1 MMSELDGNYNSS
13 SPLGIL
19 ERLRLGI
26 PLEDVVV
33 LTVSQL
39 SDYIKHKID
48 NDELLQGV
56 WVSGELSN
64 VKLHSSGH
72 LYFTLKDVDQ
82 SQIDC
87 VMWSDRV
94 VRLNFQPTD
103 GQHVVAKG
111 DVKVYPPK
119 GRYQLYVREL
129 RLCGVG
135 VLWERFEALKR
146 KLEAEGLFEP
156 SRKRAL
162 PEFPEVIGVVTSPD
176 GAAIRDIVRVCKKRC
191 PSVQLILIP
200 TLVQGAE
207 AAPQIAAA
215 IRFANELNMFDVL
228 IVGRGGGSIEDLWAF
243 NEEVVARAAYESRIP
258 IVSAVGHETDFTILD
273 FVADVRAPTPSA
285 AAEMVVPDLS
295 ELQTRFQ
302 KLVGRLSFALETLLK
317 SARQRLTALTTRR
330 VMKSPE
336 ELLDI
341 RRQRVDELH
350 QRLIYSFRNTLL
362 RHRQRFASIE
372 GKLQALNPKGVLD
385 RGYAYVRRPKTG
397 EIVKSVR
404 AVSVGE
410 KLDVVLADGELKCEV
425 EAIKPDRE

>member
-1 MMSELDGNYNSS
+1 MGASEFDINST
-13 SPLGIL
+13 SPFGIL

-26 PLEDVVV
+26 PIEDAVI

-39 SDYIKHKID
+39 SEYIKRKID
-48 NDELLQGV
+48 NDELLQGI

-64 VKLHSSGH
+64 VKCHSSSGN
-72 LYFTLKDVDQ
+72 LYFTLKDEDQ

-87 VMWSDRV
+87 VMWFEHT
-94 VRLNFQPTD
+94 LNLTFQPAD
-103 GQHVVAKG
+103 GQHVIAKG
-111 DVKVYPPK
+111 DVRVYPQR
-119 GRYQLYVREL
+119 GRYQLYVKEL

-162 PEFPEVIGVVTSPD
+162 PKFPEVIGIVTSPD

-191 PSVQLILIP
+191 PRVQLILIP
-200 TLVQGAE
+200 TLVQGAD

-215 IRFANELNMFDVL
+215 IKLANELNMFDVL

-243 NEEVVARAAYESRIP
+243 NEEVVARAAYESQIP
-258 IVSAVGHETDFTILD
+258 VVSAVGHETDFTILD

-285 AAEMVVPDLS
+285 AAEMVVPDLM

-302 KLVGRLSFALETLLK
+302 KLLERFSFAIESFLR
-317 SARQRLTALTTRR
+317 SARQRLNALTSRR
-330 VMKSPE
+330 IMRSPE

-350 QRLIYSFRNTLL
+350 QRLIYSFSNTVL
-362 RHRQRFASIE
+362 RLRQRLASAE
-372 GKLQALNPKGVLD
+372 GKLQALNPKGVLE
-385 RGYAYVRRPKTG
+385 RGYAYVRQPKTG
-397 EIVKSVR
+397 EIVKSVHM
-404 AVSVGE
+404 VSVGE
-410 KLDVVLADGELKCEV
+410 KLEVVLSDGKLKCEV
-425 EAIKPDRE
+425 EAITPNEG